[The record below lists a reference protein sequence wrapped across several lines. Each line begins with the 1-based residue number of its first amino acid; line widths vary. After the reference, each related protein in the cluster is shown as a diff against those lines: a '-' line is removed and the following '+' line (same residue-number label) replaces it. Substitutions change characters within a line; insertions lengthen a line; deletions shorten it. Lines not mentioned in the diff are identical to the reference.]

1 MITWAKVLNVSLAFL
16 KKRWKE
22 VLLLAVVAALFAKL
36 QVDYRS
42 LEKAYTI
49 SESSLRSQLDS
60 MKDLHAEELR
70 LRDEAVEKYK
80 REVQKIKEDYEREIA
95 DLNTDRVAEAREISE
110 EIIERKQLSV
120 NKKELA
126 EKIKSEF
133 GFDYVP

>member
-49 SESSLRSQLDS
+49 SESSLRNQLDS

-80 REVQKIKEDYEREIA
+80 NGLKA
-95 DLNTDRVAEAREISE
+95 NTPA
-110 EIIERKQLSV
+110 
-120 NKKELA
+120 
-126 EKIKSEF
+126 F
-133 GFDYVP
+133 W